1 MELQITNREIFFAVE
16 NCWNEL
22 NYKLKTQINKLVSAN
37 DDEEFVQTVDIDAQ
51 SFIFIMKAV
60 NSQPQGI
67 AKDINP
73 PMHLSLKAQILKLV
87 EPVMA
92 QLALITN
99 EEEINHYKAQNAEIL
114 TMAEKVQSI
123 LKENEDMLQAKILNG
138 KTQILQP

>member
-37 DDEEFVQTVDIDAQ
+37 DDEEFVQTVDVDAQ
-51 SFIFIMKAV
+51 SFILIMKAV

-73 PMHLSLKAQILKLV
+73 PMHLSLKAQILAYV
-87 EPVMA
+87 TPVMKH
-92 QLALITN
+92 LATLTDQS
-99 EEEINHYKAQNAEIL
+99 EIDAYRLEHSEIL

-123 LKENEDMLQAKILNG
+123 LIENEAMLQAKILNG

>member
-22 NYKLKTQINKLVSAN
+22 NYKLKTQINKLVSEN
-37 DDEEFVQTVDIDAQ
+37 SEDNFVQTIDIDAQ

-73 PMHLSLKAQILKLV
+73 LMHLSLKAQILKLV
-87 EPVMA
+87 EPIMA

-99 EEEINHYKAQNAEIL
+99 EEEINHYKAQNADIL
-114 TMAEKVQSI
+114 MMAEKVQSI
-123 LKENEDMLQAKILNG
+123 LKENEAMLESKILNG
-138 KTQILQP
+138 KAQILL

>member
-22 NYKLKTQINKLVSAN
+22 NYKLKTQINKLVSEN
-37 DDEEFVQTVDIDAQ
+37 SEDNFVQTIDIDAQ

-60 NSQPQGI
+60 NSQPQGV
-67 AKDINP
+67 ARDINP

-114 TMAEKVQSI
+114 MMAEKVQSI
-123 LKENEDMLQAKILNG
+123 LKENEAMLESKILNG
-138 KTQILQP
+138 KAQILL

>member
-73 PMHLSLKAQILKLV
+73 LMHLSLKAQILKLV

-92 QLALITN
+92 QLAKMTN
-99 EEEINHYKAQNAEIL
+99 EEEITLYKAQNADIL
-114 TMAEKVQSI
+114 MMAEKVQSI
-123 LKENEDMLQAKILNG
+123 LKENEDMLEAKILNG
-138 KTQILQP
+138 KTQILL

>member
-22 NYKLKTQINKLVSAN
+22 NYKLKTQINKLVSFN
-37 DDEEFVQTVDIDAQ
+37 DDEEFVQTVDVDAQ
-51 SFIFIMKAV
+51 SFILIMKAV

-99 EEEINHYKAQNAEIL
+99 EEEINHYKAQNADIL
-114 TMAEKVQSI
+114 MMAEKVQSI
-123 LKENEDMLQAKILNG
+123 LKENEAMLESKILNG
-138 KTQILQP
+138 KAQILL

>member
-22 NYKLKTQINKLVSAN
+22 DYKLKYQINKLVKAN
-37 DDEEFVQTVDIDAQ
+37 ESDNYLQTVDVDAQ
-51 SFIFIMKAV
+51 SFILIMKAV

-73 PMHLSLKAQILKLV
+73 PMHLSLKAQILTLV
-87 EPVMA
+87 EPVLK

-99 EEEINHYKAQNAEIL
+99 EEEINQYKAENAEIL
-114 TMAEKVQSI
+114 IMAEKVKSI
-123 LKENEDMLQAKILNG
+123 LDENEAMLQAKILNG
-138 KTQILQP
+138 KTQILL

>member
-22 NYKLKTQINKLVSAN
+22 NYKLKTQINKLVSEN
-37 DDEEFVQTVDIDAQ
+37 SEDNFVQTIDIDAQ

-99 EEEINHYKAQNAEIL
+99 EEEINQYKAENAEIL
-114 TMAEKVQSI
+114 MMAEKVQSI
-123 LKENEDMLQAKILNG
+123 LIENENMLETKILNG
-138 KTQILQP
+138 KTQILL

>member
-22 NYKLKTQINKLVSAN
+22 NYKLKTQINKLVSEN
-37 DDEEFVQTVDIDAQ
+37 SEDNFVQTIDIDAQ

-73 PMHLSLKAQILKLV
+73 LMHLSLKAQILKLV
-87 EPVMA
+87 QPVMA

-114 TMAEKVQSI
+114 IMAEKVQSI
-123 LKENEDMLQAKILNG
+123 LKENEAMLESKILNG
-138 KTQILQP
+138 KAQILL

>member
-22 NYKLKTQINKLVSAN
+22 NYKLKTQINKLVSEN
-37 DDEEFVQTVDIDAQ
+37 SEDNFVQTIDIDAQ

-73 PMHLSLKAQILKLV
+73 PMHLALKAQILALV
-87 EPVMA
+87 EPVLR

-99 EEEINHYKAQNAEIL
+99 EKEINHYKAQNADIL
-114 TMAEKVQSI
+114 MMAEKVQSI
-123 LKENEDMLQAKILNG
+123 LKENEDMLEAKILNG
-138 KTQILQP
+138 KTQILL

>member
-22 NYKLKTQINKLVSAN
+22 NYKLKTQINKLVSEN
-37 DDEEFVQTVDIDAQ
+37 SEDNFVQTIDIDAQ
-51 SFIFIMKAV
+51 SFILIMKAV

-114 TMAEKVQSI
+114 MMAEKVQSI
-123 LKENEDMLQAKILNG
+123 LKENEAMLESKILNG
-138 KTQILQP
+138 KAQILL

>member
-22 NYKLKTQINKLVSAN
+22 NYKLKTQINKLVSEN
-37 DDEEFVQTVDIDAQ
+37 SEDNFVQTIDIDAQ

-73 PMHLSLKAQILKLV
+73 PMHLALKAQILALV
-87 EPVMA
+87 EPVLK

-99 EEEINHYKAQNAEIL
+99 EEEINHYKAQNADIL
-114 TMAEKVQSI
+114 MMAEKVKSI
-123 LKENEDMLQAKILNG
+123 LKENEAMLEAKILNG
-138 KTQILQP
+138 KTQILL

>member
-22 NYKLKTQINKLVSAN
+22 DYKLKYQINKLVKAN
-37 DDEEFVQTVDIDAQ
+37 ESDNYLQTVDVDAQ
-51 SFIFIMKAV
+51 SFILIMKAV

-73 PMHLSLKAQILKLV
+73 PMHLSLKAQILTLV
-87 EPVMA
+87 EPVLK

-99 EEEINHYKAQNAEIL
+99 EEEINQYKAENADIL
-114 TMAEKVQSI
+114 MMAEKVQSI
-123 LKENEDMLQAKILNG
+123 LKENENMLEAKILNG
-138 KTQILQP
+138 KTQILL